1 MLNFFIL
8 LENQYAVGD
17 VVTINAQSGTVE
29 KVTLRR
35 TVLRDIRGG
44 VHNITNGSISSVK
57 NNTQGWARVII
68 DVGVAYGTDVAM
80 VEEVVNAVGNE
91 MYRDPKWR
99 GKLTEVPSFVGVI
112 AFKESEI
119 TVRAWFQ
126 TRTFQNWGAER
137 EFNRRLKH
145 AFEKAGIQIPFPQR
159 ELRIVREV
167 EAKPDDA

>member
-1 MLNFFIL
+1 M
-8 LENQYAVGD
+8 
-17 VVTINAQSGTVE
+17 TINAQSGTVE
-29 KVTLRR
+29 KSPFAEQYCVTFEVVFTTSQTAHFIGEEQYPRL
-35 TVLRDIRGG
+35 
-44 VHNITNGSISSVK
+44 
-57 NNTQGWARVII
+57 ARVII

-99 GKLTEVPSFVGVI
+99 GKLTEVRHLS
-112 AFKESEI
+112 ASSHLKSEI

-145 AFEKAGIQIPFPQR
+145 AFEKPESRFHFLSANSGSYVKSRLSPTTLGILNVAAI
-159 ELRIVREV
+159 
-167 EAKPDDA
+167 